1 MKCAIYKSLKKM
13 DTYLYMER
21 EDDFSRVPETLL
33 KLLGQLQ
40 LVMNIELT
48 PERNLAQAN
57 PEEVRQ
63 QLQAQGYYLQLPP
76 IEPMLNVRH

>member
-21 EDDFSRVPETLL
+21 ENDFSRVPETLL

-63 QLQAQGYYLQLPP
+63 QLKAQGYYLQLPP
-76 IEPMLNVRH
+76 KEPVLNVRH

>member
-1 MKCAIYKSLKKM
+1 MKRAIYKSLKKM

-21 EDDFSRVPETLL
+21 EDDFARVPEALL
-33 KLLGQLQ
+33 KMLGQLQ

-63 QLQAQGYYLQLPP
+63 QLQLQGYYLQLPP
-76 IEPMLNVRH
+76 KEPILNVRH